1 MEIVVSD
8 NVMNDDN
15 IINSDGDSYEE
26 DSEEISDSNNEAKS
40 EKDVVECNYCGKCIA
55 YKPSYETIGIK
66 NHIARCKRF
75 PANLNR
81 KQKLVNFESK
91 TIASPGGTSK
101 IVQVPTC
108 WQFDQDNCRKA
119 LAMMLIVDELSFVF
133 VEHEGFRYFCKQL
146 CPKFVPPSRKT
157 VTRYCYSIFI
167 EERSKLK
174 DIFSKLSSRVC
185 LTTDTWTSGQ
195 NLGYMCL
202 TAHFI
207 DDQWRFHK
215 KIINFCPIPGHSGE
229 IIGKS
234 IEKCLNEWNLCKI
247 LTVTVDNASSND
259 VAIQYLRRRITHW
272 GGSVLN
278 GQFLHMRCAA
288 HILNLVVK
296 DGLKELDLSIARI
309 RGALGFL
316 RSSPNRL
323 QTFKACMEEEN
334 ITSKSYVCLDIETR
348 WNSTFLMLE
357 TALKFKKAFDNLYTK
372 GGAYCKELRR
382 HFGVPDDDDWRRVG
396 AFLQIFCNTRSP
408 EHDGGV
414 NTPNR
419 RRERPES
426 TTNQNPSLAK
436 ALNASPRRTAARF
449 REWSPG
455 LGSGRDGRPSGNGGA
470 DHGRTV
476 VEIGGSLHVTSNT
489 YVLQIFGVRD
499 LISSCCGHESESIRK
514 MAHQMKVKHDKYWG
528 QVDNLNILLFVAL
541 LLDPRHKWGFVKWIV
556 CDIYDFESANS
567 LLSTIKVTLKALYE
581 FYDDAMPQSKRKKGE
596 SSTSSSTPSSTRTT
610 LHGMESSEKKIDVQQ
625 HYYNRYRMAKQTL
638 AICAEKTE
646 LEKYLSEEVEPNDL
660 NFDILEWWSG
670 SQMRYP
676 VLARMARD
684 VLAIPIST
692 IASESAFSTGGRV
705 LDSFRTSL
713 TPRIAEAL
721 ICSQDWLRKSRG
733 PLILEENLLE
743 LEELED
749 G

>member
-1 MEIVVSD
+1 MTKKKRKSSNSSISNAKGERKKMSYVWD
-8 NVMNDDN
+8 NFK
-15 IINSDGDSYEE
+15 
-26 DSEEISDSNNEAKS
+26 EISYSNNEAKS

-55 YKPSYETIGIK
+55 YKPSYGTSGMK

-81 KQKLVNFESK
+81 KQKLVDFESK
-91 TIASPGGTSK
+91 TITSPGGTSK

-119 LAMMLIVDELSFVF
+119 LARMLIVDELPFVF

-146 CPKFVPPSRKT
+146 CPKFVSPSRKT
-157 VTRYCYSIFI
+157 VTIDCYSIFI

-174 DIFSKLSSRVC
+174 DIF
-185 LTTDTWTSGQ
+185 
-195 NLGYMCL
+195 
-202 TAHFI
+202 I
-207 DDQWRFHK
+207 
-215 KIINFCPIPGHSGE
+215 
-229 IIGKS
+229 
-234 IEKCLNEWNLCKI
+234 
-247 LTVTVDNASSND
+247 DNASSND

-272 GGSVLN
+272 GGSVLD

-309 RGALGFL
+309 RGAVRFV

-357 TALKFKKAFDNLYTK
+357 TALKFKKAFDNLYTN

-382 HFGVPDDDDWRRVG
+382 HFGVPDDGRRVEVFLP
-396 AFLQIFCNTRSP
+396 FLQIFY
-408 EHDGGV
+408 E
-414 NTPNR
+414 
-419 RRERPES
+419 
-426 TTNQNPSLAK
+426 TTLKVS
-436 ALNASPRRTAARF
+436 
-449 REWSPG
+449 
-455 LGSGRDGRPSGNGGA
+455 
-470 DHGRTV
+470 
-476 VEIGGSLHVTSNT
+476 GSLHVTSNS
-489 YVLQIFGVRD
+489 YVPLIFGVRD
-499 LISSCCGHESESIRK
+499 LISSYCGHESESIRK

-528 QVDNLNILLFVAL
+528 HVDNLNILLFVAL

-556 CDIYDFESANS
+556 CDTYDFESANS

-581 FYDDAMPQSKRKKGE
+581 FYDDAMPQSKRKKRE

-625 HYYNRYRMAKQTL
+625 HYYNRYRMAKETL

-646 LEKYLSEEVEPNDL
+646 LDKYLSEEVEPNDL

-684 VLAIPIST
+684 VLAIPIS
-692 IASESAFSTGGRV
+692 IVASESTFSTGGRV

-713 TPRIAEAL
+713 TPRIVEAL
-721 ICSQDWLRKSRG
+721 ICSQD
-733 PLILEENLLE
+733 
-743 LEELED
+743 
-749 G
+749 

>member
-1 MEIVVSD
+1 MESVVND

-26 DSEEISDSNNEAKS
+26 DSEVKSRKNIVDGDTMTKKKRKSSNSSKKKE
-40 EKDVVECNYCGKCIA
+40 DCIA
-55 YKPSYETIGIK
+55 YKPSYRTSGMK

-81 KQKLVNFESK
+81 KQKFVDFESK
-91 TIASPGGTSK
+91 TITSPGGTSK

-119 LAMMLIVDELSFVF
+119 LASMLIVDELPFVF

-157 VTRYCYSIFI
+157 VTRDCYSIFI

-234 IEKCLNEWNLCKI
+234 IEKCLNEWNLRKI

-272 GGSVLN
+272 GGSVLD

-309 RGALGFL
+309 RGAVRFV

-357 TALKFKKAFDNLYTK
+357 TALKFKKAFDNLYIK

-382 HFGVPDDDDWRRVG
+382 HFGVPDDDDWRR
-396 AFLQIFCNTRSP
+396 
-408 EHDGGV
+408 
-414 NTPNR
+414 
-419 RRERPES
+419 
-426 TTNQNPSLAK
+426 
-436 ALNASPRRTAARF
+436 
-449 REWSPG
+449 
-455 LGSGRDGRPSGNGGA
+455 
-470 DHGRTV
+470 
-476 VEIGGSLHVTSNT
+476 
-489 YVLQIFGVRD
+489 IFGVRD
-499 LISSCCGHESESIRK
+499 LISSYCDHESESIRK

-528 QVDNLNILLFVAL
+528 HVDNLNILLFVAL

-556 CDIYDFESANS
+556 CDTYDFESANS

-625 HYYNRYRMAKQTL
+625 HYYNRYRMAKETL

-684 VLAIPIST
+684 VLAIPIFT
-692 IASESAFSTGGRV
+692 VASESAFSTGGRV

-713 TPRIAEAL
+713 TPRIVEAL
-721 ICSQDWLRKSRG
+721 ICSQDWLRQSRG

>member
-1 MEIVVSD
+1 MESVVND

-15 IINSDGDSYEE
+15 IINSDGYSYEE
-26 DSEEISDSNNEAKS
+26 DSEAKI
-40 EKDVVECNYCGKCIA
+40 EKN
-55 YKPSYETIGIK
+55 
-66 NHIARCKRF
+66 
-75 PANLNR
+75 
-81 KQKLVNFESK
+81 
-91 TIASPGGTSK
+91 
-101 IVQVPTC
+101 IVDEKKEEVF
-108 WQFDQDNCRKA
+108 QFFHK
-119 LAMMLIVDELSFVF
+119 MLIVDELPFVF

-146 CPKFVPPSRKT
+146 CPKSVPPSRKT
-157 VTRYCYSIFI
+157 VTRDCYSIFI

-195 NLGYMCL
+195 NLGYMYL

-215 KIINFCPIPGHSGE
+215 KIINFCPIPGLSGE

-234 IEKCLNEWNLCKI
+234 IEKCLNEWNLRKI

-272 GGSVLN
+272 GGSVLD
-278 GQFLHMRCAA
+278 GRFLHMRCAA

-309 RGALGFL
+309 RGAVRFV

-334 ITSKSYVCLDIETR
+334 ITSKSYVFLDIETR

-382 HFGVPDDDDWRRVG
+382 HFGVPDYDDWRRVE
-396 AFLQIFCNTRSP
+396 AFLPFLQIFY
-408 EHDGGV
+408 E
-414 NTPNR
+414 
-419 RRERPES
+419 
-426 TTNQNPSLAK
+426 TTLKVS
-436 ALNASPRRTAARF
+436 
-449 REWSPG
+449 
-455 LGSGRDGRPSGNGGA
+455 
-470 DHGRTV
+470 
-476 VEIGGSLHVTSNT
+476 GSLHVTSN
-489 YVLQIFGVRD
+489 
-499 LISSCCGHESESIRK
+499 S
-514 MAHQMKVKHDKYWG
+514 
-528 QVDNLNILLFVAL
+528 
-541 LLDPRHKWGFVKWIV
+541 
-556 CDIYDFESANS
+556 
-567 LLSTIKVTLKALYE
+567 
-581 FYDDAMPQSKRKKGE
+581 
-596 SSTSSSTPSSTRTT
+596 
-610 LHGMESSEKKIDVQQ
+610 
-625 HYYNRYRMAKQTL
+625 YNGKETL

-676 VLARMARD
+676 VLALMARD

-692 IASESAFSTGGRV
+692 VASESAFSTEGRV

-721 ICSQDWLRKSRG
+721 ICSQDWLRQSQG

>member
-1 MEIVVSD
+1 MESVVND

-15 IINSDGDSYEE
+15 IFNSDGESYEE
-26 DSEEISDSNNEAKS
+26 DSEVNSGKNIVDGDTMTKKKRKSSNSSISNAKGERKKMSYVWDHFKEISDSNNEAKS
-40 EKDVVECNYCGKCIA
+40 EKDVLECNYCGKCIA
-55 YKPSYETIGIK
+55 YKPSYRTSGMK

-81 KQKLVNFESK
+81 KQKLVDFESK
-91 TIASPGGTSK
+91 TITSPGGTSK

-119 LAMMLIVDELSFVF
+119 LARMLIVDELLFVF

-157 VTRYCYSIFI
+157 VTRDCYSIFI

-195 NLGYMCL
+195 NLGYLCL

-234 IEKCLNEWNLCKI
+234 IEKCLNEWNLRKI
-247 LTVTVDNASSND
+247 LTVTVDNACSND

-272 GGSVLN
+272 GGSVLD

-309 RGALGFL
+309 RSAVRFV

-323 QTFKACMEEEN
+323 QTFKACIEEEN

-382 HFGVPDDDDWRRVG
+382 HFGVPDDDDWRRVK
-396 AFLQIFCNTRSP
+396 AFLPFLQIFY
-408 EHDGGV
+408 E
-414 NTPNR
+414 
-419 RRERPES
+419 
-426 TTNQNPSLAK
+426 TTLKVS
-436 ALNASPRRTAARF
+436 
-449 REWSPG
+449 
-455 LGSGRDGRPSGNGGA
+455 
-470 DHGRTV
+470 
-476 VEIGGSLHVTSNT
+476 GSLHVTSNS
-489 YVLQIFGVRD
+489 YVPLIFGLRD
-499 LISSCCGHESESIRK
+499 LISSYCGHESESIRK

-528 QVDNLNILLFVAL
+528 HVDNLNIFLFVAL

-556 CDIYDFESANS
+556 CDTYDFESANS
-567 LLSTIKVTLKALYE
+567 LLSTIKVILKALYE
-581 FYDDAMPQSKRKKGE
+581 FYDDAMPQSKRKK
-596 SSTSSSTPSSTRTT
+596 
-610 LHGMESSEKKIDVQQ
+610 
-625 HYYNRYRMAKQTL
+625 
-638 AICAEKTE
+638 
-646 LEKYLSEEVEPNDL
+646 
-660 NFDILEWWSG
+660 
-670 SQMRYP
+670 
-676 VLARMARD
+676 
-684 VLAIPIST
+684 
-692 IASESAFSTGGRV
+692 
-705 LDSFRTSL
+705 
-713 TPRIAEAL
+713 
-721 ICSQDWLRKSRG
+721 
-733 PLILEENLLE
+733 
-743 LEELED
+743 
-749 G
+749 

>member
-1 MEIVVSD
+1 MTKKKSKSS
-8 NVMNDDN
+8 
-15 IINSDGDSYEE
+15 NSFISNAKGERKKMSYVW
-26 DSEEISDSNNEAKS
+26 DHFKEISDSNNEAKS
-40 EKDVVECNYCGKCIA
+40 EKDVVECNYYGKCIA
-55 YKPSYETIGIK
+55 YKTSYGTSGMK

-81 KQKLVNFESK
+81 KQKLVDFESK
-91 TIASPGGTSK
+91 TITSPGGTSK

-119 LAMMLIVDELSFVF
+119 LARILIVDELPFVF

-146 CPKFVPPSRKT
+146 CPKFVPLSRKT
-157 VTRYCYSIFI
+157 VTRDCYSIFI

-174 DIFSKLSSRVC
+174 DIFSKLS
-185 LTTDTWTSGQ
+185 
-195 NLGYMCL
+195 
-202 TAHFI
+202 AK
-207 DDQWRFHK
+207 WRFHK

-234 IEKCLNEWNLCKI
+234 IEKCLNEWNLRKI
-247 LTVTVDNASSND
+247 LTVTIDNASSND

-272 GGSVLN
+272 GGSVLD
-278 GQFLHMRCAA
+278 GQFLHMRCVA

-309 RGALGFL
+309 RGAVKFV

-382 HFGVPDDDDWRRVG
+382 HFGVPDDDDWRRVE
-396 AFLQIFCNTRSP
+396 AFLPFLHIFY
-408 EHDGGV
+408 E
-414 NTPNR
+414 
-419 RRERPES
+419 
-426 TTNQNPSLAK
+426 TTLKVS
-436 ALNASPRRTAARF
+436 
-449 REWSPG
+449 W
-455 LGSGRDGRPSGNGGA
+455 
-470 DHGRTV
+470 
-476 VEIGGSLHVTSNT
+476 SLHVTRNS
-489 YVLQIFGVRD
+489 YVPLIFGVRD
-499 LISSCCGHESESIRK
+499 LISSYCGPESESIRK
-514 MAHQMKVKHDKYWG
+514 MAHQMKFH
-528 QVDNLNILLFVAL
+528 
-541 LLDPRHKWGFVKWIV
+541 
-556 CDIYDFESANS
+556 S

-625 HYYNRYRMAKQTL
+625 HYYNRYRMANETL

-692 IASESAFSTGGRV
+692 VASESAFSTGGRV

-721 ICSQDWLRKSRG
+721 ICSQDWLRQSRG

-749 G
+749 GKSF

>member
-1 MEIVVSD
+1 MFLYFLYEDYDMEPSEE
-8 NVMNDDN
+8 DN

-26 DSEEISDSNNEAKS
+26 DSEVKSGKNIVDGDTMTKKKRKSSNSSISNAKGERKKMSYVWDHFKEISDSNNEAKS

-55 YKPSYETIGIK
+55 YKPSYGTSGMK
-66 NHIARCKRF
+66 NHIARC
-75 PANLNR
+75 
-81 KQKLVNFESK
+81 
-91 TIASPGGTSK
+91 GTSK

-119 LAMMLIVDELSFVF
+119 LARMLIVDELSFVF

-146 CPKFVPPSRKT
+146 CPKFVPPSCKT
-157 VTRYCYSIFI
+157 VTRDCYSIFI

-234 IEKCLNEWNLCKI
+234 IEKCLNEWNLRKI
-247 LTVTVDNASSND
+247 LTVMVDNASSND

-272 GGSVLN
+272 GGSVLD

-309 RGALGFL
+309 RGAVRFV

-348 WNSTFLMLE
+348 WNSTYLMLE

-382 HFGVPDDDDWRRVG
+382 HFGVPDDDDWRRVE
-396 AFLQIFCNTRSP
+396 AFLPFLQIFYETTLKVS
-408 EHDGGV
+408 GG
-414 NTPNR
+414 
-419 RRERPES
+419 
-426 TTNQNPSLAK
+426 
-436 ALNASPRRTAARF
+436 
-449 REWSPG
+449 
-455 LGSGRDGRPSGNGGA
+455 
-470 DHGRTV
+470 
-476 VEIGGSLHVTSNT
+476 LHVTSNS
-489 YVLQIFGVRD
+489 YVPQIFGVRD
-499 LISSCCGHESESIRK
+499 LISSYCGHESESIRK

-528 QVDNLNILLFVAL
+528 HVDNLNILLFVAL
-541 LLDPRHKWGFVKWIV
+541 LLDPRHKWGFVKWI
-556 CDIYDFESANS
+556 
-567 LLSTIKVTLKALYE
+567 
-581 FYDDAMPQSKRKKGE
+581 
-596 SSTSSSTPSSTRTT
+596 
-610 LHGMESSEKKIDVQQ
+610 
-625 HYYNRYRMAKQTL
+625 
-638 AICAEKTE
+638 
-646 LEKYLSEEVEPNDL
+646 
-660 NFDILEWWSG
+660 
-670 SQMRYP
+670 
-676 VLARMARD
+676 
-684 VLAIPIST
+684 
-692 IASESAFSTGGRV
+692 
-705 LDSFRTSL
+705 
-713 TPRIAEAL
+713 
-721 ICSQDWLRKSRG
+721 
-733 PLILEENLLE
+733 
-743 LEELED
+743 
-749 G
+749 